1 MTNVRDFGAVGDG
14 KTDDTDAI
22 QHAIDE
28 GIGRVEF
35 PRGDFLITRP
45 LLVDL
50 EKTGRTGID
59 GSGGAAKIVMAG
71 AGPAISLKGTHAKT
85 ADPGG
90 FRPEEWKN
98 ERMPIVRDIEIEG
111 RHAQADG
118 IRIVGVMQ
126 PTLAGVLIREVHT
139 AVHITSRA
147 RNLIIDGCHFYHNTG
162 IGVHLDNVDLHQS
175 IVADSHIS
183 YCRLGGIRI
192 ENSEIRNLQITG
204 NDIEYNNN
212 ASHGVADG
220 DDEPTAEIYID
231 VGAGSVREG
240 TIASNTIQ
248 ATASGNGANIRMIGS
263 GGKNR
268 GLISHK
274 AGMWTIS
281 GNLIGSQRTNVH
293 LTSVRGVVISG
304 NYIYSGH
311 HRNLLVEES
320 RNIVVGPNC
329 FGHNPDY
336 RKGELATGIRLVDS
350 VNCNLTGLLIED
362 AEAGEHT
369 IKGVEP
375 IRREALVELVR
386 CRRVNVSGVQILDG
400 TPNGMLLQDCR
411 DTTITGC
418 TITDDREPKRME
430 HAIVWTGTGHGGL
443 VAHSRIGRGT
453 RGDVKLPAEVTVD
466 GIVGDGGKS

>member
-1 MTNVRDFGAVGDG
+1 MTDVRDFGAVGDG
-14 KTDDTDAI
+14 KTDDSAAI

-28 GIGRVEF
+28 GVGRVEF
-35 PRGDFLITRP
+35 PRGDFLITRT

-50 EKTGRTGID
+50 AKVGRTGID
-59 GSGGAAKIVMAG
+59 GSGGTAKLLMAG
-71 AGPAISLKGTHAKT
+71 PGPAIFLKATHAKT
-85 ADPGG
+85 ADPDG
-90 FRPEEWKN
+90 FRPTEWKN

-111 RHAQADG
+111 RHPQADG

-126 PTLAGVLIREVHT
+126 PTLSGVLIREVHT

-147 RNLIIDGCHFYHNTG
+147 RNLLIDGCHFYHNTG
-162 IGVHLDNVDLHQS
+162 VGVHLDNVNLHQS
-175 IVADSHIS
+175 IIADSHIS

-212 ASHGVADG
+212 ASHGVAGADS
-220 DDEPTAEIYID
+220 ESTAEIYID

-248 ATASGNGANIRMIGS
+248 STASGNGANIRLVGR
-263 GGKNR
+263 GGEDR
-268 GLISHK
+268 GRVDHK
-274 AGMWTIS
+274 MGMWTIS
-281 GNLIGSQRTNVH
+281 GNLIGSQRTNLH

-311 HRNLLVEES
+311 HRNLLVESS

-336 RKGELATGIRLVDS
+336 RKRELATGIRLVDS
-350 VNCNLTGLLIED
+350 QNCNLTGLLIED
-362 AEAGEHT
+362 AEAGQHT
-369 IKGVEP
+369 VEGAEP

-386 CRRVNVSGVQILDG
+386 CHRVNISGVQVLDG
-400 TPNGMLLQDCR
+400 TPNGMLLEDCT
-411 DTTITGC
+411 DTVITGC

-430 HAIVWTGTGHGGL
+430 HAIVWKGTGRGGL
-443 VAHSRIGRGT
+443 LAQSRIGRGT
-453 RGDVKLPAEVTVD
+453 QGDLKLPAEVVVD
-466 GIVGDGGKS
+466 GVVRDVETS

>member
-14 KTDDTDAI
+14 KTDDTEAI

-35 PRGDFLITRP
+35 PRGDYLISKT
-45 LLVDL
+45 LTVDL
-50 EKTGRTGID
+50 EKVGRTGID
-59 GSGGAAKIVMAG
+59 GSGGSAKLLMAG
-71 AGPAISLKGTHAKT
+71 AGPAIFLKGTHART

-90 FRPEEWKN
+90 FRPSEWKN

-111 RHAQADG
+111 RHAEADG

-126 PTLAGVLIREVHT
+126 PTLSGVLIRDMHT

-162 IGVHLDNVDLHQS
+162 VGVYLDNVNLHQS
-175 IVADSHIS
+175 IIADSHIS

-192 ENSEIRNLQITG
+192 DNSEIRNLQITG

-212 ASHGVADG
+212 ASHKVADA

-231 VGAGSVREG
+231 VGSGSVREG

-248 ATASGNGANIRMIGS
+248 STASGNGANIRMVGS
-263 GGKNR
+263 GDENR
-268 GLISHK
+268 GLSNHK

-311 HRNLLVEES
+311 HRNLLVESS

-336 RKGELATGIRLVDS
+336 RKKELATGIRLVDS
-350 VNCNLTGLLIED
+350 ENCNLTGVLIED

-369 IKGVEP
+369 VDGAEP

-386 CRRVNVSGVQILDG
+386 CRRINVSGVQILDG
-400 TPNGMLLQDCR
+400 TPNGLVLEDCR
-411 DTTITGC
+411 DTVITGC
-418 TITDDREPKRME
+418 TITDDRQPRRME
-430 HAIVWTGTGHGGL
+430 RAIVWKGSGDGSL
-443 VAHSRIGRGT
+443 LAQSRIGQGT
-453 RGDVKLPAEVTVD
+453 RGDMMLPAEVKVD
-466 GIVGDGGKS
+466 GVVRDGDTS

>member
-1 MTNVRDFGAVGDG
+1 MSDVRDFGAVGDG

-35 PRGDFLITRP
+35 PRGDFLITRT

-59 GSGGAAKIVMAG
+59 GSGGSAKLLMAA
-71 AGPAISLKGTHAKT
+71 AGPAIFLKATHAKT

-90 FRPEEWKN
+90 FRPVEWQN
-98 ERMPIVRDIEIEG
+98 ERMPIVRDLEIEG
-111 RHAQADG
+111 RHAEADG

-126 PTLAGVLIREVHT
+126 PTLSGVLIREVHT

-147 RNLIIDGCHFYHNTG
+147 RNLVIDGCHFYHNTG
-162 IGVHLDNVDLHQS
+162 VGVHLDSVNLHQS
-175 IVADSHIS
+175 IIADSHIS

-212 ASHGVADG
+212 ASHEVADA

-231 VGAGSVREG
+231 VGSGSVREG

-248 ATASGNGANIRMIGS
+248 ATASGNGANIRMVGS
-263 GGKNR
+263 GGEDR
-268 GLISHK
+268 GRSNHK

-311 HRNLLVEES
+311 HRNLLVESS

-336 RKGELATGIRLVDS
+336 RKKELATGIRLVDS
-350 VNCNLTGLLIED
+350 ENCNLSGVLIED
-362 AEAGEHT
+362 AEAGQHT
-369 IKGVEP
+369 VDGVEP

-400 TPNGMLLQDCR
+400 TPNGLLLEDCR
-411 DTTITGC
+411 DTVITGC
-418 TITDDREPKRME
+418 TITDDRQPKRME
-430 HAIVWTGTGHGGL
+430 RAIVWKGSGDGSL
-443 VAHSRIGRGT
+443 LAQSRIGRGT
-453 RGDVKLPAEVTVD
+453 RGDMTLPAEVKVD
-466 GIVGDGGKS
+466 GVVRDGDTS